1 MVGTSRL
8 QRLFRE
14 PLTHFFAIG
23 FLLFLLYGW
32 LNSDTAPTGNE
43 IVVDEARISALA
55 AGFERTWQ
63 RPPTDEELRNLVESW
78 VREEIYFR
86 EGIAMRLDE
95 GDPVVRRRI
104 AQKMSFIS
112 DGLLSVTPEEAELQ
126 AWLDDNVDAYR
137 IPARYTLRQ
146 VFIDPEQH
154 GDQLDAV
161 AGTAMAAL
169 TRGDS
174 DGIGDATLLPAALA
188 DASSIE
194 IERTFGSEF
203 ARALETLPA
212 GVWSGPVASAFG
224 LHIVIIES
232 KEAAR
237 VPSLDEARVAVER
250 DATRAKLDEVNEQIY
265 DALRQ
270 KYPVRITANLPQG
283 SGSGAR

>member
-169 TRGDS
+169 IRGDG
-174 DGIGDATLLPAALA
+174 DGIGDATLLPGALA
-188 DASSIE
+188 DASSTE

-237 VPSLDEARVAVER
+237 VPSLDEVRVAVER

-270 KYPVRITANLPQG
+270 KYPVRITATLPQG

>member
-126 AWLDDNVDAYR
+126 AWLDDNVDAYQ

-237 VPSLDEARVAVER
+237 VPSLDEVRVAVER

>member
-14 PLTHFFAIG
+14 PLTHFVAIG
-23 FLLFLLYGW
+23 FLLVLLSGW
-32 LNSDTAPTGNE
+32 LTSDTAPTGNE

-63 RPPTDEELRNLVESW
+63 RPPTDEELRKLVESW

-237 VPSLDEARVAVER
+237 VPSLDEVRVAVER

>member
-154 GDQLDAV
+154 GDQIDAA
-161 AGTAMAAL
+161 AGAAIAAL
-169 TRGDS
+169 IRGDS
-174 DGIGDATLLPAALA
+174 DEIGDATLLPAALA
-188 DASSIE
+188 DASSTE

-203 ARALETLPA
+203 AQALERLPA

-237 VPSLDEARVAVER
+237 VPSLDEVRVAVER

>member
-63 RPPTDEELRNLVESW
+63 RPPTGEELRNLVESW

-126 AWLDDNVDAYR
+126 AWLDDNVDAYQ

-237 VPSLDEARVAVER
+237 VPSLDEVRVAVER